1 MAESEKV
8 WPELLEERS
17 ECVGQR
23 ANRYIHNRGRG
34 LWALLI

>member
-17 ECVGQR
+17 ECVSVCR
-23 ANRYIHNRGRG
+23 AESQSIYP
-34 LWALLI
+34 